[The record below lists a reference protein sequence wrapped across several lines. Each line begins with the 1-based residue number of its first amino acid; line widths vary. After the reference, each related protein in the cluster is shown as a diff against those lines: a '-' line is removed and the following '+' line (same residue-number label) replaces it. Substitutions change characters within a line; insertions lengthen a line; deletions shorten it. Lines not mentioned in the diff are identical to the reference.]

1 MMNMQSKKQELKRI
15 YDSLN
20 PVQLKRNIDR
30 KLDILYKVCKAKQN
44 QKTWGIKVEINKKAK
59 PRLVRKYI
67 AEREP
72 VSV

>member
-20 PVQLKRNIDR
+20 LTQLKRNIKC

-44 QKTWGIKVEINKKAK
+44 QKT
-59 PRLVRKYI
+59 
-67 AEREP
+67 
-72 VSV
+72 